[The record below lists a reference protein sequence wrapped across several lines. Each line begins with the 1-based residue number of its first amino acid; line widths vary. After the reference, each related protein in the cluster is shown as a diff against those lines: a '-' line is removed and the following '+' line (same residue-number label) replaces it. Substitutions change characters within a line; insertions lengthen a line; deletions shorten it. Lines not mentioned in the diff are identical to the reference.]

1 MSQQNAAVSWSRDGA
16 VLSIVLNR
24 PPANALGPAI
34 TEGLHAA
41 LDEADSAAPKVLIV
55 SSELPGFF
63 AAGADIKHMT
73 SVDA

>member
-41 LDEADSAAPKVLIV
+41 LDEVRRQTHAMAL
-55 SSELPGFF
+55 SE
-63 AAGADIKHMT
+63 
-73 SVDA
+73 